1 MVEHSFSFTS
11 LLFKNNNYIPYSS
24 RFYNLKLM
32 VLLSIRH
39 ELKVHL
45 YILCAEQTP
54 RSHDLSLLLLY
65 TVGRSLLKQI
75 TQAYQ

>member
-1 MVEHSFSFTS
+1 MEHSFSSTS
-11 LLFKNNNYIPYSS
+11 LLFNNNRYIPYSS
-24 RFYNLKLM
+24 RFYNLKSM

-45 YILCAEQTP
+45 SILCSEQTP
-54 RSHDLSLLLLY
+54 RPLDFSLLLLE

-75 TQAYQ
+75 TQVYQ